1 LIVAMQPFA
10 DEVTALQVGDL
21 KIENRLD
28 RVSLYG
34 SLDLTRDKAGLR
46 LARELHAVL
55 GAVVAVLEREGDALP
70 EAVQTAQG
78 EDTVKNP
85 FG

>member
-1 LIVAMQPFA
+1 MDLTPFA
-10 DEVTALQVGDL
+10 DEAAALQIGGL
-21 KIENRLD
+21 KVENRLD
-28 RVSLYG
+28 RVSLYS
-34 SLDLTRDKAGLR
+34 SLDLTMDKAGLR
-46 LARELHAVL
+46 RARELHAVL
-55 GAVVAVLEREGDALP
+55 GAVVAALERKGDALP

>member
-1 LIVAMQPFA
+1 MGLEPFA
-10 DEVTALQVGDL
+10 DEATALQVGDL

-34 SLDLTRDKAGLR
+34 SLDLTKDQAGLR

-55 GAVVAVLEREGDALP
+55 GAVVAALEREGGALP
-70 EAVQTAQG
+70 VAVPAPQAD
-78 EDTVKNP
+78 DTVKNP
-85 FG
+85 FA

>member
-1 LIVAMQPFA
+1 MGLEPFA
-10 DEVTALQVGDL
+10 DEAAALEVGDL

-46 LARELHAVL
+46 RARELHAVL
-55 GAVVAVLEREGDALP
+55 AAVMAALEREGDALP

>member
-1 LIVAMQPFA
+1 MGLDPFA
-10 DEVTALQVGDL
+10 DEATALQLGDL

-28 RVSLYG
+28 RLALYG
-34 SLDLTRDKAGLR
+34 SLDLTKDKAGLR

-55 GAVVAVLEREGDALP
+55 GAVVAALEREGGGLP
-70 EAVQTAQG
+70 EAVEAPRV
-78 EDTVKNP
+78 DDRVKNP

>member
-1 LIVAMQPFA
+1 MKPFA
-10 DEVTALQVGDL
+10 DEATAFQIGALT
-21 KIENRLD
+21 IENRLD

-34 SLDLTRDKAGLR
+34 SLDLTRDKPGLQ
-46 LARELHAVL
+46 LARELQAVL
-55 GAVVAVLEREGDALP
+55 GTVVAILEREDDALP

>member
-1 LIVAMQPFA
+1 MAMEPFA
-10 DEVTALQVGDL
+10 DEAAALQVGDL

-46 LARELHAVL
+46 LARELHTIL
-55 GAVVAVLEREGDALP
+55 GAVVVALQREGNALP